1 MKDLYLA
8 YKKFDSFIKMQL
20 VVIFVI
26 SLSWALIM
34 PVITKLQGLL
44 WATSI
49 ISGFLIFQRLTAF
62 IAPMFK
68 DAHLRVAYR
77 NLIFLDFLY
86 LISLYTYF
94 IDPLLFLYTEGALML
109 VYTVIMSVF
118 AIRYDAF
125 LMNKY
130 NTQIF
135 EDVQYV
141 ERISMATAAIIGYS
155 VVFLL
160 DIFTHDLS
168 IVIWVFTVILSINL
182 CFQLYNYICYWKK
195 FNIGD

>member
-1 MKDLYLA
+1 MKELYVA

-20 VVIFVI
+20 VIIFVI

-34 PVITKLQGLL
+34 PIITKLQGLL

-49 ISGFLIFQRLTAF
+49 ISSFLILQQLTAF
-62 IAPMFK
+62 ISPLFK
-68 DAHLRVAYR
+68 DLHLRTAYR

-94 IDPLLFLYTEGALML
+94 IDPLVFLYTEGILML
-109 VYTVIMSVF
+109 IYTIIMSVF
-118 AIRYDAF
+118 GIRYDAF

-135 EDVQYV
+135 EYVQYV
-141 ERISMATAAIIGYS
+141 ERISVATAAIIGYS
-155 VVFLL
+155 VVLLL

-168 IVIWVFTVILSINL
+168 MVIFVFTVILSINL
-182 CFQLYNYICYWKK
+182 CFQMYNYIYYWKK
-195 FNIGD
+195 LNIGD